1 METFVVMSFWYLYMA
16 LRVSSAC
23 HSKEMSHLVPST
35 LHVKKRKHTK
45 VSFSVQTLGWF

>member
-1 METFVVMSFWYLYMA
+1 METFVEVSFWYTA

-35 LHVKKRKHTK
+35 LHVKKLKHIK
-45 VSFSVQTLGWF
+45 VSSFVQPLG